1 MRGVRA
7 AGWGGAA
14 ATALVMTVLA
24 GDAAARH
31 RLRRTPSVELPAV
44 TVTAR
49 KRDEVEQSVPIGMS
63 VLEGPKLDIAPNASN
78 AGLARSAPNVNFVDV
93 GGQASNL
100 FSVRGVGSFAPIS
113 ADDTSTVLYVNEAPL
128 SVYGAAPSML
138 DVDRVEVLR
147 GPQGTLFGR
156 NTQAGAI
163 SIVTNG
169 PTFDR
174 LFSLR
179 GEAGTQAFG
188 LGEFVWNQPLVAD
201 LAPRCAWRC
210 AIRPMAAT
218 FPTSPP
224 AARMQA
230 RTSGPDEARCCSRPA
245 ARRRRP

>member
-1 MRGVRA
+1 
-7 AGWGGAA
+7 
-14 ATALVMTVLA
+14 
-24 GDAAARH
+24 
-31 RLRRTPSVELPAV
+31 
-44 TVTAR
+44 
-49 KRDEVEQSVPIGMS
+49 MS

-128 SVYGAAPSML
+128 SVYGPAPSML

-163 SIVTNG
+163 SIVTNV

-179 GEAGTQAFG
+179 GEVGTQAFG
-188 LGEFVWNQPLVAD
+188 LGEFIWNQPLVAD
-201 LAPRCAWRC
+201 R
-210 AIRPMAAT
+210 AAARVAMRYST
-218 FPTSPP
+218 YGGDVPNIATGGKDGKPGHLGRTRHAAVHARQRDDGDLERLLQSPEGHVAAVP
-224 AARMQA
+224 AARLRGLPDQLGQSAHRHRQRVAGCEPQA
-230 RTSGPDEARCCSRPA
+230 A
-245 ARRRRP
+245 ARVRRGGPRSR